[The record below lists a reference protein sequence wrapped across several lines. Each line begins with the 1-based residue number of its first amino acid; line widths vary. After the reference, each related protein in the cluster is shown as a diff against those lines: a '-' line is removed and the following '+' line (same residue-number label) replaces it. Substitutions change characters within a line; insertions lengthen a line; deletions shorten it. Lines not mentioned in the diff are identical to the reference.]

1 MTNVIE
7 QDGQNVLEGYVET
20 SNTQTKVFTNM
31 QALLDYVLIFKLKH
45 FDVRTKM
52 GGGTDIP
59 EGESLM
65 NTLTHEERIQALSK
79 ILNAL
84 QEAATQQ
91 TDKEFKEFGAR
102 NIFEAIQLAK
112 RMIYTAEFESSIAEA
127 DALDVSLGISNIQ

>member
-1 MTNVIE
+1 
-7 QDGQNVLEGYVET
+7 
-20 SNTQTKVFTNM
+20 
-31 QALLDYVLIFKLKH
+31 
-45 FDVRTKM
+45 
-52 GGGTDIP
+52 
-59 EGESLM
+59 M

-84 QEAATQQ
+84 QETTTQQ

-112 RMIYTAEFESSIAEA
+112 RMIYTAEFESNIAEA